1 MKQELQ
7 EAYNLVSSVCAHFS
21 TNLETHTR
29 IQAALKTIHSK
40 LDELPGK
47 ANKKK

>member
-29 IQAALKTIHSK
+29 IQVALKLIYKS
-40 LDELPGK
+40 LEEP
-47 ANKKK
+47 KKKK